1 MPTDLRTELAFR
13 VDTYFFN
20 GSDIATR
27 RMFPTQW
34 EAFAAASRDLKSM
47 ERRYAGYKK
56 SFTVVYPTVGGV
68 PGAIILKIENETT

>member
-1 MPTDLRTELAFR
+1 
-13 VDTYFFN
+13 
-20 GSDIATR
+20 
-27 RMFPTQW
+27 MFPTQW